1 MIRRRLATFAA
12 TSALAAAGFASAQD
26 PVFKSVLEAVRVDT
40 LVTSGNEL
48 ITGLSARDFEVFDNG
63 VPQRVDLVS
72 FEELPLNVILA
83 FDMSDSVAGERL
95 EQLQRASGALLSGLR
110 PGDQSALIT
119 FSHEVRLAAPLSA
132 DVNRV
137 KSALGHTA
145 GSGGTSLGDGVYA
158 GVMLGESDPGRALV
172 IVFSD
177 GVDTTSWLTSEQVL
191 DTAKRSDAVIY
202 GVSVR
207 AKVKPELLN
216 DLTAATGGRLQEI
229 ERIQNLSKVFVD
241 ILNEFRTRYL
251 ISYTPAGVTRD
262 GWHRLDVR
270 VKGRRATVHA
280 RPGYL
285 AGS

>member
-1 MIRRRLATFAA
+1 MIRRLLGTFVTA
-12 TSALAAAGFASAQD
+12 SALAAAGFASAQD
-26 PVFKSVLEAVRVDT
+26 PVFKSVLEAVRVDA
-40 LVTSGNEL
+40 LVTSGNDL
-48 ITGLSARDFEVFDNG
+48 IKGLTARDFEVLDNG
-63 VPQRVDLVS
+63 VSQRVDLVS

-110 PGDQSALIT
+110 SGDQSALIT

-132 DVNRV
+132 DVDRV
-137 KSALGHTA
+137 KSALGDTA

-158 GVMLGESDPGRALV
+158 GVMLGETDPGRALV

-207 AKVKPELLN
+207 SKVKPELLN
-216 DLTAATGGRLQEI
+216 ELAAATGGRLQEI

-251 ISYTPAGVTRD
+251 ISYTPAGVARD
-262 GWHRLDVR
+262 GWHRLEVR

>member
-1 MIRRRLATFAA
+1 MIRRPLGTFVTA
-12 TSALAAAGFASAQD
+12 SAIAAAGFASAQD
-26 PVFKSVLEAVRVDT
+26 PVFKSVLEAVRVDA
-40 LVTSGNEL
+40 LVTSGNDL
-48 ITGLSARDFEVFDNG
+48 VKGLTARDFEVFDNG
-63 VPQRVDLVS
+63 VAQRVDLVS

-132 DVNRV
+132 DVDRV
-137 KSALGHTA
+137 KSALGDTA

-158 GVMLGESDPGRALV
+158 GVMLGETDPGRALV

-207 AKVKPELLN
+207 SKVKPELLN
-216 DLTAATGGRLQEI
+216 ELTAATGGRLQEI

-251 ISYTPAGVTRD
+251 ISYTPAGVARD
-262 GWHRLDVR
+262 GWHRLEVR
-270 VKGRRATVHA
+270 VRGRRATVHA

>member
-1 MIRRRLATFAA
+1 
-12 TSALAAAGFASAQD
+12 
-26 PVFKSVLEAVRVDT
+26 VRVDA
-40 LVTSGNEL
+40 LVTSGNDL
-48 ITGLSARDFEVFDNG
+48 IKGLTARDFEVFDNG
-63 VPQRVDLVS
+63 VSQRVDLVS
-72 FEELPLNVILA
+72 FEELPLNVILT

-110 PGDQSALIT
+110 PGDQSALVT

-132 DVNRV
+132 DVDRV
-137 KSALGHTA
+137 KRALGDTA
-145 GSGGTSLGDGVYA
+145 GSGGTPRGDGVYA
-158 GVMLGESDPGRALV
+158 GVMLGETDPGRALV

-207 AKVKPELLN
+207 SKVKPELLN
-216 DLTAATGGRLQEI
+216 DLTAATGGRLRQHF

-251 ISYTPAGVTRD
+251 ISYTPAGVARD

>member
-1 MIRRRLATFAA
+1 MIRRLLGTFVTA
-12 TSALAAAGFASAQD
+12 SALAAAGFASAQD
-26 PVFKSVLEAVRVDT
+26 PVFKSVLEAVRVDA
-40 LVTSGNEL
+40 LVTSGNDL
-48 ITGLSARDFEVFDNG
+48 IKGLTARDFEVLDNG
-63 VPQRVDLVS
+63 VSQRVDLVS

-132 DVNRV
+132 DVDRV
-137 KSALGHTA
+137 KSALGDTA

-158 GVMLGESDPGRALV
+158 GVMLGETDPGRALV

-207 AKVKPELLN
+207 SKVKPELLN
-216 DLTAATGGRLQEI
+216 ELAAATGGRLQEI

-251 ISYTPAGVTRD
+251 ISYTPAGVARD
-262 GWHRLDVR
+262 GWHRLEVR

>member
-48 ITGLSARDFEVFDNG
+48 IKGLSARDFEVFDNG

-132 DVNRV
+132 DVDRV
-137 KSALGHTA
+137 KSALGNTA

-251 ISYTPAGVTRD
+251 ISYTPAGVARD